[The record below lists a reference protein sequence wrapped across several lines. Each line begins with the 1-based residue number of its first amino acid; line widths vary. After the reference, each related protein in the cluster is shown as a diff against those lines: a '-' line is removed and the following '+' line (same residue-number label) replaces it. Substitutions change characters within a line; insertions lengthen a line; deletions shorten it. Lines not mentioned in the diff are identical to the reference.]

1 MRRWMRRKIEGSEG
15 RTGGAERSIVEHFF
29 KSRHTHTH
37 TGLTCSPLHQPRG
50 MHGPRDRKH
59 KPVCWHRALHT
70 SCCDGA
76 LLPHTDT
83 HTHVLAVTPSRGQKR
98 GTHIWTCWME
108 TPWVSCQGKANGNG
122 LQHRWSN
129 PGEQEGS

>member
-1 MRRWMRRKIEGSEG
+1 MRRKIEGSEG
-15 RTGGAERSIVEHFF
+15 RTGDAERSITEHFF

-37 TGLTCSPLHQPRG
+37 RANVLSLTPAQGDAWPQGQKAQP
-50 MHGPRDRKH
+50 
-59 KPVCWHRALHT
+59 VFWHRALHT
-70 SCCDGA
+70 FCCDGA
-76 LLPHTDT
+76 FLPHTDT

-122 LQHRWSN
+122 L
-129 PGEQEGS
+129 